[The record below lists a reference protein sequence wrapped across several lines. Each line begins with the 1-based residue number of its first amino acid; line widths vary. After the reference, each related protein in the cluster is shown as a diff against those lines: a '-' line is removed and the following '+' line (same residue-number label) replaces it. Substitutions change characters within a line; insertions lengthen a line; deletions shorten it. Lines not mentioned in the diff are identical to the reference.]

1 MKRRS
6 SKDDRWVGA
15 AAAAAA
21 LILVFLC
28 LTGCG
33 GTTTTSPPTTAASD
47 GTSGPTIPTTSTSP
61 PNGAPDLD
69 LLSQRAFALLDSFVA
84 GDYDTI
90 FRSFDQTMKNSLPP
104 EKLAQVWEKQV
115 IAQVGPYKG
124 NTGARQESAEG
135 YEAVIIQ
142 AQFEKAALDV
152 RWVFDAH
159 GLVAGLFFQ
168 PAQTAYTS
176 PAYVKPDSFTSQE
189 VTVRN
194 GAWVL
199 PGTLTLP
206 RDASEPVPG
215 LVLVH
220 GSGPNDRDETLGPNK
235 PFRDLA
241 EGLASIGVAVLRY
254 DKRSFVYPKE
264 TAGDAGI
271 TLNEETVDD
280 AAAAFHFLRTIPEI
294 DPARVF
300 ILGHSLGGYAIPRI
314 GLLTPEAAGFILMAA
329 AARPLEDLI
338 LEQLEYI
345 YSLSP
350 QPSEEETAGLAAV
363 RDQVHLVK
371 SPSLTPSTPASKLPL
386 GIPASYWLDLRDY
399 SPASTV
405 AELGQ
410 PVLVI
415 QGGRD
420 YQVTEADF
428 RLWEAALV
436 VVPGSEFRLYPDLNH
451 LFVQGKG
458 MATPGEYLQSGHVAA
473 EVITDI
479 AQWMAS
485 IVVAPRDSH

>member
-1 MKRRS
+1 M
-6 SKDDRWVGA
+6 
-15 AAAAAA
+15 
-21 LILVFLC
+21 
-28 LTGCG
+28 
-33 GTTTTSPPTTAASD
+33 
-47 GTSGPTIPTTSTSP
+47 
-61 PNGAPDLD
+61 
-69 LLSQRAFALLDSFVA
+69 
-84 GDYDTI
+84 
-90 FRSFDQTMKNSLPP
+90 
-104 EKLAQVWEKQV
+104 
-115 IAQVGPYKG
+115 
-124 NTGARQESAEG
+124 
-135 YEAVIIQ
+135 
-142 AQFEKAALDV
+142 
-152 RWVFDAH
+152 
-159 GLVAGLFFQ
+159 
-168 PAQTAYTS
+168 
-176 PAYVKPDSFTSQE
+176 
-189 VTVRN
+189 
-194 GAWVL
+194 
-199 PGTLTLP
+199 
-206 RDASEPVPG
+206 
-215 LVLVH
+215 
-220 GSGPNDRDETLGPNK
+220 
-235 PFRDLA
+235 
-241 EGLASIGVAVLRY
+241 
-254 DKRSFVYPKE
+254 
-264 TAGDAGI
+264 
-271 TLNEETVDD
+271 
-280 AAAAFHFLRTIPEI
+280 
-294 DPARVF
+294 
-300 ILGHSLGGYAIPRI
+300 
-314 GLLTPEAAGFILMAA
+314 
-329 AARPLEDLI
+329 EDLI